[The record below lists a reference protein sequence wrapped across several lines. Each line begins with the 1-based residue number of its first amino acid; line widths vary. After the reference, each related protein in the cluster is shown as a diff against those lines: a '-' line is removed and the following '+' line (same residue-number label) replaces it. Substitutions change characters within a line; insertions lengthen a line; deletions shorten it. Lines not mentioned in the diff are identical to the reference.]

1 MNLDDRLAKFKKF
14 TPNKHITRIP
24 FVCFS
29 CEERCVSFDEGG
41 CYNCTQSFEAFD
53 PSHNPQLIVPFCSHL
68 HNTQP
73 LIVPHI
79 VKLHNTQ
86 LKKLHDGFIDNNFLW
101 SSVGCV

>member
-14 TPNKHITRIP
+14 TPNKHITIIP

-29 CEERCVSFDEGG
+29 CEERRVSFDERG
-41 CYNCTQSFEAFD
+41 CYNCTPSFEAFD
-53 PSHNPQLIVPFCSHL
+53 PRHNP
-68 HNTQP
+68 P
-73 LIVPHI
+73 LIVPHM

-101 SSVGCV
+101 